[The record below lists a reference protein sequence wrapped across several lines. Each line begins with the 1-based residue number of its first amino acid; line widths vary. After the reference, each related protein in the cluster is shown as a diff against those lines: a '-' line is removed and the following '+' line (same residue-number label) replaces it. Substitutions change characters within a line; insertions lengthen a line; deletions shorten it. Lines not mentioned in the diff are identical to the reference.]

1 MDGAAQ
7 IPMLR
12 DAPQPRLISNAPHPW
27 VFAFLYFPMGLM
39 LGYPSVAL
47 GYLGSKAGIPLSS
60 IATIV
65 GMSFF
70 AHGFKFIWAPLG
82 DYTLSRKK
90 WYMIAVSSMAV
101 GIFAITVTPITPAN
115 VPLLAALVFGANLV
129 STFLAFATEG
139 LLAHNTTPHTRGRAA
154 GWFQSGNQFGQ
165 TGGGG
170 LGLLL
175 MKHLPQTWMAGV
187 VLGALI
193 LACSLCLFL
202 VEEPP
207 RAMKSDS
214 VGARARDAWRELI
227 GIAKSKAGRIA
238 LLLAILPIGTGAA
251 QFLFSS
257 IGPEWN
263 ASADVVSFVLGAG
276 GGVAIVIGCMTGGF
290 IADYMSKPK
299 AYAVACA
306 IDVLAV
312 ALMPFSPR
320 TQFWYAATT
329 LFYTF
334 ALGLCVATFTGM
346 ILSIIGD
353 RAAATKINL
362 FIALN
367 TLFSAFV
374 LRILGAVHDSLKTN
388 GMLLTEAALGV
399 AALALFAALASRI
412 SGADRTD

>member
-1 MDGAAQ
+1 MQHRTAQ
-7 IPMLR
+7 
-12 DAPQPRLISNAPHPW
+12 HPW
-27 VFAFLYFPMGLM
+27 VYAVLYFPMGLM

-47 GYLGSKAGIPLSS
+47 GYLGSKAGIPVSS

-70 AHGFKFIWAPLG
+70 AHGFKFIWAPVG

-90 WYMIAVSSMAV
+90 WYVIAASLMAC
-101 GIFAITVTPITPAN
+101 GIFSITVTPISERT
-115 VPLLAALVFGANLV
+115 VPLLAVLVFGANFL

-139 LLAHNTTPHTRGRAA
+139 LLAHNTTLATRGRAA

-187 VLGALI
+187 ALGALI
-193 LACSLCLFL
+193 VSCSLCLFL
-202 VEEPP
+202 LEEPP
-207 RAMKSDS
+207 RALVTDS
-214 VGARARDAWRELI
+214 VGARARDAWRELVGVI
-227 GIAKSKAGRIA
+227 RSRAGRIG

-276 GGVAIVIGCMTGGF
+276 GGVAIVVGCMTGGF
-290 IADYMSKPK
+290 IADYMSKPR

-306 IDVLAV
+306 IGVVAV
-312 ALMPFSPR
+312 AAMPFSPR
-320 TQFWYAATT
+320 TQFWYAGTT

-334 ALGLCVATFTGM
+334 ALGLSVATFTGM
-346 ILSIIGD
+346 ILAIIGD

-374 LRILGAVHDSLKTN
+374 LRFMGSVHDRLHTN
-388 GMLLTEAALGV
+388 GMLLTEAVLGV
-399 AALALFAALASRI
+399 AALMLFAAVASRI
-412 SGADRTD
+412 PGADRAH

>member
-1 MDGAAQ
+1 
-7 IPMLR
+7 
-12 DAPQPRLISNAPHPW
+12 
-27 VFAFLYFPMGLM
+27 
-39 LGYPSVAL
+39 
-47 GYLGSKAGIPLSS
+47 
-60 IATIV
+60 
-65 GMSFF
+65 
-70 AHGFKFIWAPLG
+70 
-82 DYTLSRKK
+82 
-90 WYMIAVSSMAV
+90 MAV
-101 GIFAITVTPITPAN
+101 GILSITVTPISQRT
-115 VPLLAALVFGANLV
+115 VPLLAALVLATNFV
-129 STFLAFATEG
+129 STFVAFATEG
-139 LLAHNTTPHTRGRAA
+139 LLAHNTTPTTRGRAA

-175 MKHLPQTWMAGV
+175 MKHLPQPWMAGA

-193 LACSLCLFL
+193 LACSFCLL
-202 VEEPP
+202 LLEEPP
-207 RAMKSDS
+207 RVMRTDS
-214 VGARARDAWRELI
+214 VGARARDAWRELSA
-227 GIAKSKAGRIA
+227 IARSRAGRIG

-263 ASADVVSFVLGAG
+263 ASADVVGFVLGAG
-276 GGVAIVIGCMTGGF
+276 GGVAIVAGCMTGGF

-306 IDVLAV
+306 IGVVAV

-329 LFYTF
+329 LFYTY
-334 ALGLCVATFTGM
+334 ALGLAVATFTGM

-367 TLFSAFV
+367 TLFSALV
-374 LRILGAVHDSLKTN
+374 LRLLGSVHDALRTN

-399 AALALFAALASRI
+399 GALILFAAVSSRI
-412 SGADRTD
+412 PGAHRPH